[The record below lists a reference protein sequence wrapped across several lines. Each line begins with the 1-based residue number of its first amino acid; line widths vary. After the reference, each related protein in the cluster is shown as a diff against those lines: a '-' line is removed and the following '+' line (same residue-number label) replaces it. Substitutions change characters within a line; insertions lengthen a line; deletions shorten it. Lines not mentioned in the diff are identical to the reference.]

1 MHSHPRAHA
10 ILSPEFR
17 DAKLRSHRWR
27 FFQIV
32 FVFTYLGIILD
43 VVTTAIG
50 SQVAGST
57 RAYEQNP
64 IGGALIGQL
73 GWLGILAA
81 MTAFML
87 VAYFS
92 LRVAHSRVSPR
103 WIRFFNWLMLGV
115 GAIRWLAVVTSLM
128 YIINQGSGA

>member
-1 MHSHPRAHA
+1 MHSHPRAYA

-50 SQVAGST
+50 SQVAGSA

-73 GWLGILAA
+73 GW
-81 MTAFML
+81 
-87 VAYFS
+87 VAS
-92 LRVAHSRVSPR
+92 WPR
-103 WIRFFNWLMLGV
+103 
-115 GAIRWLAVVTSLM
+115 
-128 YIINQGSGA
+128 